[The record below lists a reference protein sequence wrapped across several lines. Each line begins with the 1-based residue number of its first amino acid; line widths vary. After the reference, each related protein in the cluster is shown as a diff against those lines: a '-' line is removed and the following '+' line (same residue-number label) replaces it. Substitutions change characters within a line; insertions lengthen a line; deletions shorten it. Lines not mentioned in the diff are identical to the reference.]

1 MAGHPDQPHLLEA
14 SHAFPCP
21 VDQNH
26 QPGNPR
32 TVRAERMAD
41 GDIAVALQ
49 QQMSSPCVEGKF
61 ERRAQ
66 RMQFGF
72 VVAAGTTHRCRCFG
86 TDAGG

>member
-1 MAGHPDQPHLLEA
+1 
-14 SHAFPCP
+14 
-21 VDQNH
+21 
-26 QPGNPR
+26 
-32 TVRAERMAD
+32 
-41 GDIAVALQ
+41 
-49 QQMSSPCVEGKF
+49 MSSPCVEGKF